1 MYGILGLLACRV
13 NWLMGGAGVEATDRL
28 GAAEGPIAEVDKL
41 ADGVRGEGLDRR
53 VVRHLPG
60 AARSHF
66 TYHSRYAVQT
76 RALPVAPL
84 IATH

>member
-53 VVRHLPG
+53 VVRHLPRG
-60 AARSHF
+60 PLDHISHITTDMLF
-66 TYHSRYAVQT
+66 KREHF
-76 RALPVAPL
+76 L
-84 IATH
+84 